1 MMMAKHAWYSKRC
14 PYMLIVQLAD
24 GSKWWCRM
32 IPARHLTEQD
42 LEPLP
47 RSYHCIRDYELSA
60 IEAEKG
66 RLRRG
71 GRPAL
76 TMAGQI
82 KSPREAGGK
91 ETYLCFAKMMVFLP
105 ICSK

>member
-1 MMMAKHAWYSKRC
+1 MDWKQKPKR
-14 PYMLIVQLAD
+14 P
-24 GSKWWCRM
+24 
-32 IPARHLTEQD
+32 
-42 LEPLP
+42 
-47 RSYHCIRDYELSA
+47 
-60 IEAEKG
+60 EKG

>member
-1 MMMAKHAWYSKRC
+1 MGLQQERALRADGRRRLKGVAGMMKAKQAWYSKAC

-60 IEAEKG
+60 IEARVMYGLE
-66 RLRRG
+66 
-71 GRPAL
+71 
-76 TMAGQI
+76 T
-82 KSPREAGGK
+82 EA
-91 ETYLCFAKMMVFLP
+91 ETA
-105 ICSK
+105 

>member
-1 MMMAKHAWYSKRC
+1 MLKAKHAWYSKAC

-47 RSYHCIRDYELSA
+47 RSYHCIRDYELSD
-60 IEAEKG
+60 IEARVMSGLE
-66 RLRRG
+66 
-71 GRPAL
+71 
-76 TMAGQI
+76 T
-82 KSPREAGGK
+82 EA
-91 ETYLCFAKMMVFLP
+91 ETA
-105 ICSK
+105 

>member
-1 MMMAKHAWYSKRC
+1 MMKAKHAWYSKAC

-60 IEAEKG
+60 IEARVMYGLETEAETARKG
-66 RLRRG
+66 PSAEGWSPRTDDGRPSKMPAQG
-71 GRPAL
+71 GRKGEP
-76 TMAGQI
+76 
-82 KSPREAGGK
+82 
-91 ETYLCFAKMMVFLP
+91 
-105 ICSK
+105 

>member
-1 MMMAKHAWYSKRC
+1 MGLQQERALCADGRRGLKEAAGMMMAKHAWYSKRC

-60 IEAEKG
+60 IEARVMYGLE
-66 RLRRG
+66 
-71 GRPAL
+71 
-76 TMAGQI
+76 T
-82 KSPREAGGK
+82 EA
-91 ETYLCFAKMMVFLP
+91 ETA
-105 ICSK
+105 